1 MATLEK
7 IKQNSSVKQ
16 ELGQYSQQQQMAI
29 ALAYG
34 ANDLAPRVVAKG
46 KGVIAEQIIQKA
58 KQHQVFVHQSKELV
72 ALLMQVDLDDHI
84 PPQLY
89 LAIAEILAWLYQL
102 ENGLTDAPLVH
113 SEEALTF
120 GMSSEKEVVG

>member
-1 MATLEK
+1 MATQDNFLPD
-7 IKQNSSVKQ
+7 S
-16 ELGQYSQQQQMAI
+16 LGDLHARQQQMAI
-29 ALAYG
+29 ALAYSAG
-34 ANDLAPRVVAKG
+34 DLAPRVVAKG
-46 KGVIAEQIIQKA
+46 NGLIAQQIIEKA
-58 KQHQVFVHQSKELV
+58 KSHQVFVHESKELV

-120 GMSSEKEVVG
+120 EKTL

>member
-7 IKQNSSVKQ
+7 ILPDS
-16 ELGQYSQQQQMAI
+16 LDDLHARQQQMAI

-34 ANDLAPRVVAKG
+34 AGDFAPRVVAKG
-46 KGVIAEQIIQKA
+46 KGLIAEQIIEKA
-58 KQHQVFVHQSKELV
+58 KSHQVFVHESKELV

-102 ENGLTDAPLVH
+102 ENGLADTPLVH
-113 SEEALTF
+113 SEEALNF
-120 GMSSEKEVVG
+120 GSKENTDTALI

>member
-1 MATLEK
+1 MATQDNFLPD
-7 IKQNSSVKQ
+7 S
-16 ELGQYSQQQQMAI
+16 LGDLHARQQQMAI
-29 ALAYG
+29 ALAYSAG
-34 ANDLAPRVVAKG
+34 DFAPRVVAKG
-46 KGVIAEQIIQKA
+46 NGLIAQQIIEKA
-58 KQHQVFVHQSKELV
+58 KSHQVFVHESKELV

-120 GMSSEKEVVG
+120 EKTL